1 MKQHHSFGAIAI
13 AIVLLLFASL
23 FAGTS
28 SCVASKQKVDQ
39 AKQAAQF
46 PAAMLAWPGVRG
58 DYDRGLTDGVTK
70 GELTPLA
77 QAKLIAT
84 ADQLGVAINAKDP
97 MALRTIPW
105 TLIMRPW
112 AERGVH
118 VKLSDGTIGPTV
130 AAELL
135 ERVANFTATI
145 ESLQGTGL

>member
-1 MKQHHSFGAIAI
+1 MKQLYSFFAIAI
-13 AIVLLLFASL
+13 ALVLFATM
-23 FAGTS
+23 FAGSS
-28 SCVASKQKVDQ
+28 SCVASKEKSDQ
-39 AKQAAQF
+39 VKQAAQF

-58 DYDRGLTDGVTK
+58 DYDRGLADGVTK
-70 GELTPLA
+70 GDLTPLA
-77 QAKLIAT
+77 HDKLIAT
-84 ADQLGVAINAKDP
+84 ADQMSVAINAKDP
-97 MALRTIPW
+97 SALRAIPW

-112 AERGVH
+112 ADRGVN